1 MTYDMRFGCCGWD
14 TWLWAALKGAG
25 PSYPSSVESSIQG
38 YVAAGVPRSK
48 LGMGLGLYG
57 GGYGPPVTGPR
68 QTIAGEWGGD
78 DNTYNYRDFYNQGM
92 LGGAG
97 ATYVFDAT
105 AQTGYYRYSPARTYR
120 GNTVSVLVTE
130 DEQSIAAKGAW
141 ARAGN
146 CGGTIVWAINYGYV
160 NSTVGNPPMAAV
172 KQAFLTPVP
181 VELQT
186 FTVE

>member
-1 MTYDMRFGCCGWD
+1 
-14 TWLWAALKGAG
+14 
-25 PSYPSSVESSIQG
+25 
-38 YVAAGVPRSK
+38 
-48 LGMGLGLYG
+48 MGLGFYG

-68 QTIAGEWGGD
+68 QNLAGEWGGD
-78 DNTYNYRDFYNQGM
+78 DNTNNYRDFYNQGM
-92 LGGAG
+92 FGGTG
-97 ATYVFDAT
+97 ATYVFDAA
-105 AQTGYYRYSPARTYR
+105 AQTGYYRYSPARNYR

-146 CGGTIVWAINYGYV
+146 CAGTIIWTINYGYV

-172 KQAFLTPVP
+172 KQAFMPTTP